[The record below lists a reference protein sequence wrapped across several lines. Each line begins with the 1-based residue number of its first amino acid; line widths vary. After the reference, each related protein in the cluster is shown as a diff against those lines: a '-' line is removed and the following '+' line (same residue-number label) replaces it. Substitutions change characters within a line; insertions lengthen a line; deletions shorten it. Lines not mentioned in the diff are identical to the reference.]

1 MIMILRFFR
10 LSILMLLMVLPYTG
24 SAQNTVVDFLGNIG
38 KIYSVV
44 AVIGVIFIGIAIFL
58 IRLDRK
64 LTKLE
69 NQIDN
74 EKRI

>member
-1 MIMILRFFR
+1 M
-10 LSILMLLMVLPYTG
+10 SLMVLPCTV
-24 SAQNTVVDFLGNIG
+24 SAQDTVVDFLGNIG

-69 NQIDN
+69 NQIDD

>member
-1 MIMILRFFR
+1 MILRFFK
-10 LSILMLLMVLPYTG
+10 LSLLLLLMVLPYTA
-24 SAQNTVVDFLGNIG
+24 SAESTIVDFLGNTG

-44 AVIGVIFIGIAIFL
+44 AVICTIFIGIAIFL

>member
-1 MIMILRFFR
+1 MSPFI
-10 LSILMLLMVLPYTG
+10 V
-24 SAQNTVVDFLGNIG
+24 SAESPIVDFLGSTG

-44 AVIGVIFIGIAIFL
+44 AVICAIFIGIAIFL

>member
-1 MIMILRFFR
+1 MIYRFLK
-10 LSILMLLMVLPYTG
+10 LSFLVGCLLSPSFA
-24 SAQNTVVDFLGNIG
+24 SAQSAVVDFLGSVG

-44 AVIGVIFIGIAIFL
+44 AIICAIFLGIAIFL